1 VQRNKWLH
9 RKSKQIRV
17 LLPMA
22 PPPSSLLRDL
32 LAADG
37 FKNRRRSKPPHDNSA
52 PVASRNMSMPL
63 QHRHQGKPVRS
74 QSDVLTTRSRLR
86 NGGSDNGS
94 NDAAGDEQRAAT
106 TRRRSSSL
114 VARATS
120 YSDKGN
126 GDSGLK
132 RVSAKLH
139 ETASGVPYPRL
150 AACAH
155 LYMSAVSTLQRRGH
169 SAAVHELEAFCLA
182 PSEARTALLPAL
194 WDRLFRPG
202 LAHLRTWREC
212 EAAEVSSSDGRVK
225 EVEKVFADALDE
237 GTRVLYRDWLLGRTD
252 AMALPDVPAPPST
265 VPAGSG
271 RVRCSTSTSYDIGS
285 DVFFTSGSLSPGK
298 VMSDGRMRRSGEIEE
313 EEEEVHVETARD
325 GEEVRFKVHVNCVF
339 H

>member
-1 VQRNKWLH
+1 
-9 RKSKQIRV
+9 V
-17 LLPMA
+17 LAQTVERAVREESDRLDP
-22 PPPSSLLRDL
+22 RD
-32 LAADG
+32 
-37 FKNRRRSKPPHDNSA
+37 
-52 PVASRNMSMPL
+52 
-63 QHRHQGKPVRS
+63 
-74 QSDVLTTRSRLR
+74 
-86 NGGSDNGS
+86 
-94 NDAAGDEQRAAT
+94 
-106 TRRRSSSL
+106 
-114 VARATS
+114 
-120 YSDKGN
+120 
-126 GDSGLK
+126 LK

-212 EAAEVSSSDGRVK
+212 EAAAVSSSDGRVK